1 MSNPLSDKR
10 LEDPPL
16 SPDPQGGNS
25 DPWDTIPIAV
35 RKSFKKKFKDAA
47 KKVGLKPS
55 QYGRMLLH
63 DGVARTQQAA

>member
-1 MSNPLSDKR
+1 MSNPLSSNH
-10 LEDPPL
+10 LEDPLLP
-16 SPDPQGGNS
+16 PDPQGDSG

-35 RKSFKKKFKDAA
+35 RRSFKAKFKDAA